1 MRNLAGVAE
10 HHFVSLPQWKVV
22 LDDNDISTTP
32 TKQIFQQPPSSLN
45 LQHPP
50 LVLILKLLRMTHRS
64 TVRPLE

>member
-22 LDDNDISTTP
+22 LDDNDISTP

-45 LQHPP
+45 LQLPP

-64 TVRPLE
+64 TVRSLE